1 MAQET
6 YYKVLAADG
15 CSPIHGG
22 RGKWFLPKEK
32 GPGEWMPAVKP
43 VLCKSGYHFVTL
55 DQLPKWIGPTLY
67 EVEVRGEVLRAED
80 KSVAAQ
86 ARLIRRVDTWNEK
99 TLRLFAAD
107 CAEHVLGIY
116 EKTYPNDDRP
126 RKAIQ
131 AARDFANGLIDASA
145 AHAYAAYASAAAAYA
160 AYASAGAA
168 AAYAAYASA
177 DAAYASAYAAA
188 EAASDAANAANA
200 AAAYAAYASVD
211 AAERKWQVNRLKYYL
226 EIE

>member
-1 MAQET
+1 
-6 YYKVLAADG
+6 
-15 CSPIHGG
+15 
-22 RGKWFLPKEK
+22 
-32 GPGEWMPAVKP
+32 MPAVKP

-188 EAASDAANAANA
+188 EAASDAANAFDAADA
-200 AAAYAAYASVD
+200 AAAYAAYAD